1 MKNTERK
8 RGCSGVKKLILM
20 TASVFTLFAG
30 MTWWQV
36 YRSYHG
42 IVIRQE
48 DYFTEKLSRPVRIV
62 MMSDLHDHRFGND
75 NSEII
80 EKTRSARPDLILL
93 NGDMVNED
101 TGSVEAILKL
111 VKSLREIAPVYYSP
125 GNKEHENPLWSQFEA
140 DLEKNGVPVLDAEYE
155 DLSING
161 QKIRLGGLY
170 DYSFAL
176 NGYNTVEESRMNS
189 ETVEFLHN
197 YQDSDLLK
205 VIMTHRPDTFLFNRS
220 ADYWDVDLALAGH
233 THGGQVVL
241 PFIGGLWAPDLGWF
255 PEYVV
260 GVKKMGSLVLIT
272 SAGLGSGHEKLP
284 RFNNPSEIL
293 QVDLLPK
300 TAD

>member
-1 MKNTERK
+1 MKKSEHK
-8 RGCSGVKKLILM
+8 KGSSYLKKLILLM
-20 TASVFTLFAG
+20 AAVFILLAG
-30 MTWWQV
+30 LIGWQV

-48 DYFTEKLSRPVRIV
+48 EYCTEKLNNPVRIV
-62 MMSDLHDHRFGND
+62 MMSDLHDHKYGND
-75 NSEII
+75 NSEIV
-80 EKTRSARPDLILL
+80 EKTRSVRPDLILL
-93 NGDMVNED
+93 NGDMINED
-101 TGSVEAILKL
+101 TGSIDAVLNLAQ
-111 VKSLREIAPVYYSP
+111 SLQETALVYYSP
-125 GNKEHENPLWSQFEA
+125 GNKELENPLWSQFEA
-140 DLEKNGVPVLDAEYE
+140 VLEKNGIPVLNSEYE

-161 QKIRLGGLY
+161 QKTRLGGLY

-176 NGYNTVEESRMNS
+176 NGFDTVEESRMNP
-189 ETVEFLHN
+189 ETVEFLYD

-220 ADYWDVDLALAGH
+220 TDYWDVDLALAGH

-255 PEYVV
+255 PEYVS
-260 GVKKMGSLVLIT
+260 GVKELGSLMLIT

-284 RFNNPSEIL
+284 RFNNPPEIL